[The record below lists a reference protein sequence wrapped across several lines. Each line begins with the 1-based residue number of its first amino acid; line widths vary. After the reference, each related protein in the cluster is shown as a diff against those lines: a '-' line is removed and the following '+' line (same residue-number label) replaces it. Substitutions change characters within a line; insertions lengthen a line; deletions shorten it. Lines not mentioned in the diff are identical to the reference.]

1 MLLPAPA
8 LVPDP
13 GPVLGPA
20 PMWTRGSNPKP
31 PMFRLVGA
39 AERRGHFLLA
49 TMPVSGVG
57 LFVWP
62 LHPAPVVLI
71 APRLA
76 K

>member
-1 MLLPAPA
+1 
-8 LVPDP
+8 
-13 GPVLGPA
+13 
-20 PMWTRGSNPKP
+20 MWTRGSNPKP